1 MIFQRHKLL
10 SSSQLRKLAEHKYAV
25 TSSSLIEPYL
35 QPYWNWLVLQ
45 LPLWIAPN
53 LITIIGLLINIL
65 TSLALIYYNPDGKDT
80 NSPPRWTYLLCALG
94 LFAYQSLDAID
105 GKQARRTGTSSPLG
119 ELFDH
124 GCDSISTV
132 FITLSTCSAIQY
144 GSFPKIMFIEVFAVF
159 ALFYCSHW
167 QAYIS
172 GTLHFGKIDVTE
184 AHYSVIAVHIMTF
197 FFGPKIWSIK
207 IFGQI
212 ELWYLI
218 IAMTV
223 LTGSLVISDFVATI
237 RRGGSGKN
245 GSTVA
250 GTSII
255 APILPFLFV
264 IVPSYIIAVK
274 SKSGIYDS
282 HPMLYLMTFGIL
294 FAKIT
299 NKLVI
304 AHLSKS
310 EMDYFD
316 SGMWGPF
323 ILFLNQYFNEFIPEY
338 HLVWIAFIWCTLDL
352 AWYCSNVC
360 LDMCEYMNIKL
371 FTIPYNPPKTA
382 ANGK

>member
-1 MIFQRHKLL
+1 MSVFFLHK
-10 SSSQLRKLAEHKYAV
+10 H
-25 TSSSLIEPYL
+25 EPKKK
-35 QPYWNWLVLQ
+35 NEFFVLMR
-45 LPLWIAPN
+45 L
-53 LITIIGLLINIL
+53 
-65 TSLALIYYNPDGKDT
+65 
-80 NSPPRWTYLLCALG
+80 
-94 LFAYQSLDAID
+94 D

-184 AHYSVIAVHIMTF
+184 AHYSVMSVHIMTF
-197 FFGPKIWSIK
+197 VFGPKIWSIK

-218 IAMTV
+218 IGMTV
-223 LTGSLVISDFVATI
+223 LTGSLVISDFLATI